1 MNKYT
6 PETLKAVVKRLAGRR
21 KGWSPSV
28 LEVVL
33 EIHADAWQEQVERLE
48 RERETLHGQ
57 IDGETKALL
66 ARIEALERLHLA
78 IRETGRA
85 TLPGRVA
92 ALVFTTQIQDALS
105 ALQEADDA

>member
-1 MNKYT
+1 M
-6 PETLKAVVKRLAGRR
+6 G
-21 KGWSPSV
+21 GWSPSV

-66 ARIEALERLHLA
+66 ARIEALEETVCGAKA
-78 IRETGRA
+78 I
-85 TLPGRVA
+85 
-92 ALVFTTQIQDALS
+92 I
-105 ALQEADDA
+105 DDLEGQLNRSLEEP